1 MTSMST
7 TAPSTAISSGFARS
21 SAPSTKASR
30 QSKRSMASAT
40 DSPKNSDDLSLK
52 WSGRWSLTT
61 RILAVNI
68 FAVAMLAGSIYY
80 LDIFRERMTVERLE
94 QIGISTQYAAA
105 ALAAAPPQSRLAL
118 AAQLG
123 KANQSRIRLYDDEGR
138 LALDSWSLTGETY
151 RLRDPAREPLR
162 KHAAR
167 LLDRAIDI
175 VAAAEDLPPLDE
187 PAVDTI
193 AAWPEARA
201 ARASSKVTR
210 NLRNAPD
217 RTPMVSAAMRLPDGS
232 DSVLLMSAS
241 AREVTRQ
248 FRAERF
254 TSAVVLAVVIS
265 ASILLSLFLAR
276 TIVRPLRRLAIA
288 AQRVR
293 AGRAR
298 EGIGRAH
305 V

>member
-105 ALAAAPPQSRLAL
+105 ALAAAPPQSPPAL
-118 AAQLG
+118 AAPPG
-123 KANQSRIRLYDDEGR
+123 KPHQSRIRPCDAHGR
-138 LALDSWSLTGETY
+138 LALEE
-151 RLRDPAREPLR
+151 RESRGLGKR
-162 KHAAR
+162 
-167 LLDRAIDI
+167 
-175 VAAAEDLPPLDE
+175 
-187 PAVDTI
+187 
-193 AAWPEARA
+193 
-201 ARASSKVTR
+201 
-210 NLRNAPD
+210 
-217 RTPMVSAAMRLPDGS
+217 
-232 DSVLLMSAS
+232 
-241 AREVTRQ
+241 
-248 FRAERF
+248 
-254 TSAVVLAVVIS
+254 
-265 ASILLSLFLAR
+265 
-276 TIVRPLRRLAIA
+276 
-288 AQRVR
+288 
-293 AGRAR
+293 
-298 EGIGRAH
+298 
-305 V
+305 